1 MTSDTLNS
9 AVPSTPGT
17 TPGTPS
23 SSSSNIKF
31 RPRLDSDMD
40 AAVELCELQQPGSQY
55 PWCWPPPMP
64 PADFVKRASELFS
77 LVAFSGSKMV
87 GHVAVQRIDRDDEGI
102 TWLEG
107 LNIPVG
113 EEDRIASVSVLFQD
127 PGLMGSGLGGRL
139 LDSAVQLIR
148 MAGRVPVLDVLGKRK
163 AHGVYVARGFQSLG
177 YGEPDWIKGSHIT
190 DKVEFF
196 FLPEDTARNVL
207 DITAGRV
214 GGKEKT
220 IFGDVFVPV
229 QTQLEGELPRPTMS
243 DGETD
248 LVACRVLAEEGPERE
263 RRGKKAWLASNG
275 DGSLQLLV
283 EKGAVQEGQRIALG
297 VPSRAVAVKSQ

>member
-1 MTSDTLNS
+1 MTTDTLNS
-9 AVPSTPGT
+9 AVPPQPAT

-23 SSSSNIKF
+23 SSSSSNIKI
-31 RPRLDSDMD
+31 RPRLDSDLD
-40 AAVELCELQQPGSQY
+40 EAVQLCELQQPGSEY

-64 PADFVKRASELFS
+64 PADFVKRGSELFS

-87 GHVAVQRIDRDDEGI
+87 GHVAVQRIARDDEGI

-107 LNIPVG
+107 LDIPVG
-113 EEDRIASVSVLFQD
+113 EEDRIRSVSVLFQD

-148 MAGRVPVLDVLGKRK
+148 MTGAIPVLDVLGKRK

-177 YGEPDWIKGSHIT
+177 YGDPDWLKGCHIKER
-190 DKVEFF
+190 VEFF
-196 FLPEDTARNVL
+196 HLPEDTGRTTL

-220 IFGDVFVPV
+220 IFGDIYVPV
-229 QTQLEGELPRPTMS
+229 QAGLEGELPRPTMS
-243 DGETD
+243 EGETD

-263 RRGKKAWLASNG
+263 RRGKKAWLASSG
-275 DGSLQLLV
+275 DGSLQLYV

-297 VPSRAVAVKSQ
+297 VPSRAVAVKQ

>member
-1 MTSDTLNS
+1 MTTDTLNS
-9 AVPSTPGT
+9 AIPPQPGT

-23 SSSSNIKF
+23 SSSSDIKI
-31 RPRLDSDMD
+31 RPRVDSDMD
-40 AAVELCELQQPGSQY
+40 EAVQLCKLQQPNSEY

-64 PADFVKRASELFS
+64 PADFVKRGSELFA
-77 LVAFSGSKMV
+77 LVAFLGSKMV
-87 GHVAVQRIDRDDEGI
+87 GHVAVQRIERDDEGI

-107 LNIPVG
+107 LDIPVG
-113 EEDRIASVSVLFQD
+113 EEDHIRSVSVLFQD

-148 MAGRVPVLDVLGKRK
+148 MTGAIPVLDVLGKNK

-177 YGEPDWIKGSHIT
+177 YGDPDWLKGCHIQER
-190 DKVEFF
+190 VEFF
-196 FLPEDTARNVL
+196 HLPEDTGRTVL
-207 DITAGRV
+207 DIEAGRV
-214 GGKEKT
+214 GGKEKN
-220 IFGDVFVPV
+220 IFGDVYVPV
-229 QTQLEGELPRPTMS
+229 QTGLEGELPRPTMS
-243 DGETD
+243 EDETD

-275 DGSLQLLV
+275 DGSLQLYV

-297 VPSRAVAVKSQ
+297 VPSRAVAVKQ